1 MKHHMCL
8 SLRRLLEQSS
18 AHRRKRREEQQQ
30 LKMEEEEAKKK
41 KRLPR
46 KLPVPPC
53 TVCVGDQTS
62 TVS

>member
-1 MKHHMCL
+1 MKHLMCP

-18 AHRRKRREEQQQ
+18 SHRRKRREEE
-30 LKMEEEEAKKK
+30 MEEEEAKKK
-41 KRLPR
+41 KK
-46 KLPVPPC
+46 KLPWKPPVLPC